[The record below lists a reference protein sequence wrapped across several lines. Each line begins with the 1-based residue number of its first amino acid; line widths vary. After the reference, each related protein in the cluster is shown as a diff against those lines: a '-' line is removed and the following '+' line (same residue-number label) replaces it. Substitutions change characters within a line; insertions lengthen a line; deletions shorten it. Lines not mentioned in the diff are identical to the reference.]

1 MGYVVALVI
10 YQYLFWN
17 FKMKKKKKQSHVNN
31 LRKTYEMG
39 TRSEISGLLVTL
51 FMVV

>member
-1 MGYVVALVI
+1 MEYVVALVI

-17 FKMKKKKKQSHVNN
+17 FKMKKKKKSHVNN